1 MAAPRHSWA
10 MTPPQYPYFPPPP
23 YQPTPSLR
31 RVRAP
36 HSTIDIVITA
46 VMSVLA
52 GVAGLAS
59 FYYSLFFP
67 MATDAC
73 ETPALDAAL
82 DRAYFLVWGGIAI
95 AVMMA
100 AGLIIAA
107 VRGRVM
113 WIWPTLALGLIVIT
127 LVIGVHI
134 IGSASCTG

>member
-1 MAAPRHSWA
+1 MRHSWA
-10 MTPPQYPYFPPPP
+10 MTPPQYPYFPPPQ
-23 YQPTPSLR
+23 YQATPALG

-46 VMSVLA
+46 IMSALAALA
-52 GVAGLAS
+52 GLGAL
-59 FYYSLFFP
+59 YYSLLFP

-82 DRAYFLVWGGIAI
+82 DQAYLLVLGGIAI

-100 AGLIIAA
+100 AGMIIAA
-107 VRGRVM
+107 VRGWVM

-127 LVIGVHI
+127 LVIGVHTI
-134 IGSASCTG
+134 SSASCTG

>member
-1 MAAPRHSWA
+1 
-10 MTPPQYPYFPPPP
+10 
-23 YQPTPSLR
+23 
-31 RVRAP
+31 
-36 HSTIDIVITA
+36 
-46 VMSVLA
+46 
-52 GVAGLAS
+52 
-59 FYYSLFFP
+59 

-82 DRAYFLVWGGIAI
+82 DRAYFLVLGGIAI

-127 LVIGVHI
+127 LVIGVHTI
-134 IGSASCTG
+134 SSASCTG